1 MNFLRIVIDI
11 GYFFLLLMIVC
22 DVRVIMFM
30 MLILFKVLLY
40 YIRFLFIN
48 ENNLN
53 LIYLNCY
60 RYIRIFN

>member
-40 YIRFLFIN
+40 YIRLLFIN

-53 LIYLNCY
+53 LNC
-60 RYIRIFN
+60 FVNN

>member
-11 GYFFLLLMIVC
+11 GYFFLLLIIVC

-40 YIRFLFIN
+40 YIRLLFIN

-53 LIYLNCY
+53 LNCY